1 MEISAALRPHW
12 RSIPL
17 QWVVVNVDIHNC
29 LECRE
34 YVPHTG
40 LPITPSPQGSGT
52 IIKKG
57 AKIP

>member
-1 MEISAALRPHW
+1 MEISAALRPH
-12 RSIPL
+12 IPL
-17 QWVVVNVDIHNC
+17 LWVVVNVDIHNC
-29 LECRE
+29 SECRE

-57 AKIP
+57 AKVS